1 MVYNAERV
9 NSLLARHWRS
19 FATQNYF
26 DEHGVFFCAL
36 VSTPLLL
43 DMFVIL
49 VRLAVCGTCS
59 SYRMI
64 SPAYLGLVLQ
74 RKIQISMV
82 HESKLE
88 SGC

>member
-1 MVYNAERV
+1 MIPYTSVGADCVLAVAAGTVYNAERI

-26 DEHGVFFCAL
+26 DKHGVFFCAL

-49 VRLAVCGTCS
+49 VGMQPCA
-59 SYRMI
+59 
-64 SPAYLGLVLQ
+64 ALG
-74 RKIQISMV
+74 
-82 HESKLE
+82 
-88 SGC
+88 SG